1 MDFYNDNDH
10 SCCVWLSNLMYA
22 DLIPFG
28 HISRASIRDLRSS
41 DIPPSTRQA
50 HFFAGIGGWPLALQ
64 LANWPSS
71 IPVWTGS
78 CPCQPYSV
86 AGKRKGDADDRNL
99 WPQFLRLIRHHRPPV
114 CFGEQVAGKDGKV
127 WLDGVRSD
135 LEKLGYEVGA
145 ADLCAAGVGAPH
157 IRQRLYWVAFA
168 TGQGWERRIVEAIR
182 EEQQTVERGGVI
194 GGVAHSQST
203 LRGPSP
209 LHWPD
214 HINEIQKG
222 PQSPSSSGERGQS
235 CSAGWPTA
243 RTSDADKSVRTMEG
257 SLREVRRKGGPQD
270 LGAAAFLAGWS
281 TPNTPSGGPNTK
293 KTKTHRGGM
302 DLDGQATLVL
312 SGWTTSQTH
321 DAQGTGSSSRL
332 LRHGTKHG
340 CKNLQDEVH
349 LTSGPTSSS
358 SPASTATTGALNPE
372 HTRYLMGFL
381 PGWSSYA
388 VTETP

>member
-1 MDFYNDNDH
+1 
-10 SCCVWLSNLMYA
+10 MYA

-114 CFGEQVAGKDGKV
+114 CFGEQVAGKAGKV
-127 WLDGVRSD
+127 WLDGVRSN

-182 EEQQTVERGGVI
+182 EEQRTVERGGVI
-194 GGVAHSQST
+194 GGVAHGEDQRCGQECEDNRREFEGGEEKRRATGSGSSGVSGGVAHSQST

-235 CSAGWPTA
+235 CSGGVVHPQRNLRKSG
-243 RTSDADKSVRTMEG
+243 RTSIQSNKSDATAQ
-257 SLREVRRKGGPQD
+257 RRASIESGRPGD
-270 LGAAAFLAGWS
+270 IGTIADSGLDWWS
-281 TPNTPSGGPNTK
+281 NFQLIPC
-293 KTKTHRGGM
+293 
-302 DLDGQATLVL
+302 LDGYYRRIEPGTHPL
-312 SGWTTSQTH
+312 SHGVP
-321 DAQGTGSSSRL
+321 SRL
-332 LRHGTKHG
+332 VKLRGYG
-340 CKNLQDEVH
+340 NAIVPPLAAEFIRSFLEC
-349 LTSGPTSSS
+349 
-358 SPASTATTGALNPE
+358 
-372 HTRYLMGFL
+372 L
-381 PGWSSYA
+381 PGL
-388 VTETP
+388 

>member
-1 MDFYNDNDH
+1 
-10 SCCVWLSNLMYA
+10 MYA

-168 TGQGWERRIVEAIR
+168 TGQGWERRIAEAIR
-182 EEQQTVERGGVI
+182 EEQRTVERGGVI

-235 CSAGWPTA
+235 CSGGVVHPQRNRPKIGEDFNPIQYKRCNGKGRASIESGRPGDIGTIADGGLDNPTDPR
-243 RTSDADKSVRTMEG
+243 RT
-257 SLREVRRKGGPQD
+257 
-270 LGAAAFLAGWS
+270 
-281 TPNTPSGGPNTK
+281 
-293 KTKTHRGGM
+293 
-302 DLDGQATLVL
+302 
-312 SGWTTSQTH
+312 
-321 DAQGTGSSSRL
+321 
-332 LRHGTKHG
+332 RHG
-340 CKNLQDEVH
+340 L
-349 LTSGPTSSS
+349 LLPS
-358 SPASTATTGALNPE
+358 SPARDKTWLQESPGRGAFDQWSNFQLIPCLDGYYRRIEPGTHPLSHGVPSRLVKLRGYGNAIVPPLAAE
-372 HTRYLMGFL
+372 FIRSFLECL
-381 PGWSSYA
+381 PGL
-388 VTETP
+388 